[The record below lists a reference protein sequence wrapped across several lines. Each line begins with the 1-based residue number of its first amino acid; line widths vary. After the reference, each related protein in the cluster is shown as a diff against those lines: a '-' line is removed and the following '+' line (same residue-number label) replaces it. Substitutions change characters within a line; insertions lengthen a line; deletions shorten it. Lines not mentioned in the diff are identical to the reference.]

1 MAPESETLAIS
12 ANEIFRRELTIK
24 GSFTQAYS
32 FDRALA
38 ALRAGVVRT
47 DGMVTHHFGLD
58 EYGTAL
64 ETVASDRSCIKALIR
79 P

>member
-1 MAPESETLAIS
+1 MAPESETMAIS

-24 GSFTQAYS
+24 GSFTQAFS
-32 FDRALA
+32 FDRGLA
-38 ALRAGVVRT
+38 ALRTGAVST

-58 EYGTAL
+58 EYALAL
-64 ETVASDRSCIKALIR
+64 ETVVSDRSCIKALIH